1 MMFPQGRRAI
11 NREARQPMLQVGA
24 GGDMRMAGA
33 LRMQC
38 SRPAATGRA
47 HPPEPATPTA
57 QGQGKQPHRVWRGR
71 TGGGGGG
78 EA

>member
-1 MMFPQGRRAI
+1 
-11 NREARQPMLQVGA
+11 
-24 GGDMRMAGA
+24 MRMAGA

-47 HPPEPATPTA
+47 HLPEPAPPTA
-57 QGQGKQPHRVWRGR
+57 QDQGKQPHRVWRGR
-71 TGGGGGG
+71 AGGGG